1 MLVQS
6 VDRVVDD
13 RDNNDEMIMMA
24 YNKEQCQKV
33 RLMTMLTAMS
43 ENYKNNDRDA
53 FDDESDD

>member
-1 MLVQS
+1 
-6 VDRVVDD
+6 
-13 RDNNDEMIMMA
+13 MIMMA

-33 RLMTMLTAMS
+33 RLMTMLTVMS